1 MTEDPRS
8 GWHISPQVVFG
19 LAIVFFGL
27 LLTAGNLGIAPHV
40 TRVIRFWPMVFTA
53 AGLAM
58 VLDRDSSGSRRT
70 FGGFLIVAGVWQ
82 TANLAF
88 GLNLYIDDWWP
99 LLLVLL
105 GAFLIMRAVQ
115 RPSSQGSGAP
125 APGTFGASSPTSSQD
140 GRDEVVSSFAL
151 MSGVKRSVF
160 SPAFRRAN
168 LTAIMGGVELD
179 LRQSTAV
186 GGESVIDV
194 FAMWGGI
201 VIRIPAD
208 WQVMSE
214 VTPIMG
220 GVDDRSGHVQPSRHR
235 LVIKGLAVMGGVE
248 VKS

>member
-1 MTEDPRS
+1 MTEVPRP

-27 LLTAGNLGIAPHV
+27 ALTAGNLGIAPRV
-40 TRVIRFWPMVFTA
+40 TRIIQFWPMVFTA

-58 VLDRDSSGSRRT
+58 ALDRDSSGSRRT
-70 FGGFLIVAGVWQ
+70 FGAFLIVAGVWQ

-88 GLNLYIDDWWP
+88 GFNIYIDDYWP

-105 GAFLIMRAVQ
+105 GVFLITRSV
-115 RPSSQGSGAP
+115 RRSSAQSPEAS
-125 APGTFGASSPTSSQD
+125 APGTFGAPAMAAGQD
-140 GRDEVVSSFAL
+140 GRDEVVSAFAL
-151 MSGVKRSVF
+151 MSGVKRNVY

-201 VIRIPAD
+201 VIRVPAD
-208 WQVMSE
+208 WQVASE
-214 VTPIMG
+214 VVPLMG

-235 LVIKGLAVMGGVE
+235 VVIKGVAVMGGVE